1 MRDETQQLTLPDHF
15 TSNTMLFSSV
25 IVSVVYSAESFTT
38 NVAGCR
44 LAGQVSQLVMA
55 GGISTVIELFATSQ
69 ANIRHTTVGVWVFD
83 NPVLC
88 CFNCNKN
95 RNTCFEP
102 FLWYIT
108 IRQKKIRDS
117 CVKGTNMVIQE

>member
-1 MRDETQQLTLPDHF
+1 MTFPDHF

-25 IVSVVYSAESFTT
+25 IVSVVNSAECFTT
-38 NVAGCR
+38 NVAGSG
-44 LAGQVSQLVMA
+44 LVGQVSQLVVA

-69 ANIRHTTVGVWVFD
+69 ANIGHCATTVGVCVFD

-102 FLWYIT
+102 FLWKSLLGK
-108 IRQKKIRDS
+108 RK
-117 CVKGTNMVIQE
+117 